1 MLVVATASQGE
12 PKSEETV
19 NPFLA
24 KLPPVIDWSPCRR
37 LLNDF
42 QHRTGFREHDR
53 AGFAKRPRATCCH
66 ITYFLRTPV
75 ASFEKE
81 LHVAINGLFDKTE
94 GLAVTRIAAA
104 SVSDY

>member
-1 MLVVATASQGE
+1 VLSYH
-12 PKSEETV
+12 
-19 NPFLA
+19 L
-24 KLPPVIDWSPCRR
+24 LPPY
-37 LLNDF
+37 
-42 QHRTGFREHDR
+42 TGW
-53 AGFAKRPRATCCH
+53 
-66 ITYFLRTPV
+66 